1 MGVFKGKFTGQ
12 PHIQLESLWFPID
25 FPLNQSF
32 ERFAI
37 GPWPEL
43 DISRLRW
50 VAGWIAE
57 GRGPPGSD
65 SFLELRI
72 VDDRKLGG
80 KVWGLPSGKLT

>member
-1 MGVFKGKFTGQ
+1 MCVVIHHSVHKFIVIGCWLFNVHTPSQNTISSKIQWVCVFKGKFTGQ

-50 VAGWIAE
+50 VAG
-57 GRGPPGSD
+57 
-65 SFLELRI
+65 
-72 VDDRKLGG
+72 
-80 KVWGLPSGKLT
+80 

>member
-50 VAGWIAE
+50 VAG
-57 GRGPPGSD
+57 
-65 SFLELRI
+65 
-72 VDDRKLGG
+72 
-80 KVWGLPSGKLT
+80 